1 MNGTVS
7 GTTVGE
13 DGRVALSEET
23 RQRYRLLPDTPLRVI
38 ETRGG
43 ILLVPLTGGP
53 MSPELAAELSQWQAL
68 GAGSWDQFPYE
79 SGTR

>member
-1 MNGTVS
+1 MNETVS
-7 GTTVGE
+7 GTVVGQ

-23 RQRYRLLPDTPLRVI
+23 RQRYRLLPDTPVRVV

-43 ILLVPLTGGP
+43 ILLVPLTDGP
-53 MSPELAAELSQWQAL
+53 MSPELAAELSQWQSL

-79 SGTR
+79 PGTR